1 MQSFI
6 YHSPMKLHFGVGAV
20 ADNMADELTSSGC
33 KTALV
38 VTGGGSVR
46 LNGSLDAVLKAL
58 EAAGVRAVEFSGIE
72 PNPRVTSVDRA
83 AALCRAEG
91 VDLVVA
97 VGGGSTMAA
106 AQIAFEAAR
115 HDGPAWNLVLDNSL
129 VKDALPLMTVNT
141 IAATGSE
148 YDNGAVISNI
158 ETNEKLPL
166 VNDLLWPVVSFIDP
180 AYTITVPARQTVA
193 GSCDTMS
200 HFLEQYF
207 VKDISPV
214 AEGLIEGILRTV
226 IRNTPVVLENPAD
239 LDARSELL
247 WASTL
252 GCNGIAALG
261 SQASGWPCHAI
272 EHEVSVWYDITHGI
286 GLAILTPRLLRY
298 FLEKDAEF
306 LNRFAGFADRVMGL
320 CADEFD
326 SCEALAEAGLVNLE
340 AFYKSIGVPSGLA
353 ELGIDDTHFE
363 AMAEH
368 IEKHWFAPLEAFPVP
383 FTRKDVVEVL
393 KRSL

>member
-1 MQSFI
+1 MQSFA
-6 YHSPMKLHFGVGAV
+6 YHSPTKLHFGVGVGAV
-20 ADNMADELTSSGC
+20 VDHMADELTSSGC

-46 LNGSLDAVLKAL
+46 RNGALDAVLKAL
-58 EAAGVRAVEFSGIE
+58 EAAGVRAVEISGIE

-83 AALCRAEG
+83 TALCRAEG

-97 VGGGSTMAA
+97 VGGGSTMDASKAICAA
-106 AQIAFEAAR
+106 AG
-115 HDGPAWNLVLDNSL
+115 HDGPAWDLVLDNSL
-129 VKDALPLMTVNT
+129 VTDALPLMTVNT

-148 YDNGAVISNI
+148 YDNSAVISNI

-166 VNDLLWPVVSFIDP
+166 VSDLLWPVVSFIDP
-180 AYTITVPARQTVA
+180 TYTITVSARQTVA

-200 HFLEQYF
+200 HYLEQYF

-226 IRNTPVVLENPAD
+226 IRNTPVVLENPGD

-261 SQASGWPCHAI
+261 SQASGWPCHPI
-272 EHEVSVWYDITHGI
+272 EHEVSARYDITHGI
-286 GLAILTPRLLRY
+286 GLAFLTPRLLRY
-298 FLEKDAEF
+298 FLEKAPEF
-306 LNRFAGFADRVMGL
+306 LDRFAGFAERVMGL
-320 CADEFD
+320 RADEFD
-326 SCEALAEAGLVNLE
+326 SCEALAEAGLVKLD
-340 AFYKSIGVPSGLA
+340 AFYKSVGVPAAGLA
-353 ELGIDDTHFE
+353 ELGIDNTHFE

-368 IEKHWFAPLEAFPVP
+368 VEKHWFAPLEAFPVP
-383 FTRKDVVEVL
+383 FTR
-393 KRSL
+393 

>member
-1 MQSFI
+1 
-6 YHSPMKLHFGVGAV
+6 
-20 ADNMADELTSSGC
+20 MADELTSRRY

-46 LNGSLDAVLKAL
+46 RNGELDAVLKAL
-58 EAAGVRAVEFSGIE
+58 EAAGVRVVEFSGIE

-97 VGGGSTMAA
+97 VGGGLTMDASKAICAA
-106 AQIAFEAAR
+106 AG
-115 HDGPAWNLVLDNSL
+115 HDGPAWDLVLDNSL
-129 VKDALPLMTVNT
+129 VTDALPLMTVNT

-166 VNDLLWPVVSFIDP
+166 VSDLLW
-180 AYTITVPARQTVA
+180 
-193 GSCDTMS
+193 
-200 HFLEQYF
+200 
-207 VKDISPV
+207 
-214 AEGLIEGILRTV
+214 
-226 IRNTPVVLENPAD
+226 PVVLENPAD

-252 GCNGIAALG
+252 GCNGI
-261 SQASGWPCHAI
+261 
-272 EHEVSVWYDITHGI
+272 D
-286 GLAILTPRLLRY
+286 
-298 FLEKDAEF
+298 
-306 LNRFAGFADRVMGL
+306 N
-320 CADEFD
+320 
-326 SCEALAEAGLVNLE
+326 
-340 AFYKSIGVPSGLA
+340 
-353 ELGIDDTHFE
+353 THFE

-383 FTRKDVVEVL
+383 FSRKDVVEVL

>member
-1 MQSFI
+1 MQSFA
-6 YHSPMKLHFGVGAV
+6 YHSPTKLHFGVGVGAV
-20 ADNMADELTSSGC
+20 VDHMADELTSSGC

-46 LNGSLDAVLKAL
+46 RNGELDAVLKAL
-58 EAAGVRAVEFSGIE
+58 EAAGVRVVEFSGI
-72 PNPRVTSVDRA
+72 NPRVTSVDRA

-97 VGGGSTMAA
+97 VGGGLTMDASKAICAA
-106 AQIAFEAAR
+106 AG
-115 HDGPAWNLVLDNSL
+115 HDGPAWELVLDNSL

-148 YDNGAVISNI
+148 YDNSAVISNI

-166 VNDLLWPVVSFIDP
+166 ASDLLWPVVSFIDP

-200 HFLEQYF
+200 HFMEQYF

-226 IRNTPVVLENPAD
+226 IRNTPVVLENPGD

-272 EHEVSVWYDITHGI
+272 EHEVSARYDITHGI
-286 GLAILTPRLLRY
+286 GLAFLTPRLLRY
-298 FLEKDAEF
+298 FLEKAPEF
-306 LNRFAGFADRVMGL
+306 LDRFAGFAERVMGL
-320 CADEFD
+320 RADEFD

-368 IEKHWFAPLEAFPVP
+368 IEKHWFSPLQGFPVP
-383 FTRKDVVEVL
+383 FTREDVVEVL

>member
-1 MQSFI
+1 MNNFI
-6 YHSPMKLHFGVGAV
+6 YHNPTKLVFGKGQIARLGKLIP
-20 ADNMADELTSSGC
+20 ADKKIMITF
-33 KTALV
+33 
-38 VTGGGSVR
+38 GGGSVR
-46 LNGSLDAVLKAL
+46 RNGALDAVLKAL
-58 EAAGVRAVEFSGIE
+58 EAAGVRAVEISGIE

-97 VGGGSTMAA
+97 VGGGSTMDALKANCAA
-106 AQIAFEAAR
+106 AG
-115 HDGPAWNLVLDNSL
+115 HDGPAWDLVLDNSL
-129 VKDALPLMTVNT
+129 FTDALPLMTVNT

-148 YDNGAVISNI
+148 YDNSAVISNI

-166 VNDLLWPVVSFIDP
+166 ASDLLWPVVSFIDP

-200 HFLEQYF
+200 HFMEQYF

-261 SQASGWPCHAI
+261 SQLSGL
-272 EHEVSVWYDITHGI
+272 
-286 GLAILTPRLLRY
+286 GLALPRHRARG
-298 FLEKDAEF
+298 ERQVRPHARHRSGDPH
-306 LNRFAGFADRVMGL
+306 
-320 CADEFD
+320 
-326 SCEALAEAGLVNLE
+326 AEASAL
-340 AFYKSIGVPSGLA
+340 
-353 ELGIDDTHFE
+353 
-363 AMAEH
+363 
-368 IEKHWFAPLEAFPVP
+368 FP
-383 FTRKDVVEVL
+383 
-393 KRSL
+393 

>member
-1 MQSFI
+1 
-6 YHSPMKLHFGVGAV
+6 
-20 ADNMADELTSSGC
+20 MADELTSRRY

-46 LNGSLDAVLKAL
+46 RNGELDAVLKAL
-58 EAAGVRAVEFSGIE
+58 EAAGVRVVEFSGIE

-83 AALCRAEG
+83 EG

-97 VGGGSTMAA
+97 VGGGLTMDASKAICAA
-106 AQIAFEAAR
+106 AG
-115 HDGPAWNLVLDNSL
+115 HDGPAWDLVLDNSL
-129 VKDALPLMTVNT
+129 VTDALPLMTVNT

-166 VNDLLWPVVSFIDP
+166 VSDLLWPVVSFIDP
-180 AYTITVPARQTVA
+180 TYTSTVSARQTVA
-193 GSCDTMS
+193 GSCDIMS
-200 HFLEQYF
+200 HYLEQYF

-252 GCNGIAALG
+252 GCNGI
-261 SQASGWPCHAI
+261 
-272 EHEVSVWYDITHGI
+272 D
-286 GLAILTPRLLRY
+286 
-298 FLEKDAEF
+298 
-306 LNRFAGFADRVMGL
+306 N
-320 CADEFD
+320 
-326 SCEALAEAGLVNLE
+326 
-340 AFYKSIGVPSGLA
+340 
-353 ELGIDDTHFE
+353 THFE

-383 FTRKDVVEVL
+383 FSRKDVVEVL

>member
-1 MQSFI
+1 
-6 YHSPMKLHFGVGAV
+6 
-20 ADNMADELTSSGC
+20 MADELTSRRY

-46 LNGSLDAVLKAL
+46 RNGELDAVLKAL
-58 EAAGVRAVEFSGIE
+58 EAAGVRVVEFSGIE

-97 VGGGSTMAA
+97 VGGGLTMDDSKAICAA
-106 AQIAFEAAR
+106 AG
-115 HDGPAWNLVLDNSL
+115 HDGPAWELVLDNSL

-148 YDNGAVISNI
+148 YDNSAVISNI

-166 VNDLLWPVVSFIDP
+166 ASDLLWPVVSFIDP

-200 HFLEQYF
+200 HFMEQYF

-226 IRNTPVVLENPAD
+226 IRNTPVVLENPGD
-239 LDARSELL
+239 LDARSDLL

-261 SQASGWPCHAI
+261 SQASGWPCHPI
-272 EHEVSVWYDITHGI
+272 EHEVSARYDITHGI
-286 GLAILTPRLLRY
+286 GLAFLTPRLLRY
-298 FLEKDAEF
+298 FLEKAPEF
-306 LNRFAGFADRVMGL
+306 LDRFAGFAERVMGL
-320 CADEFD
+320 RADEFD
-326 SCEALAEAGLVNLE
+326 SCEALAEAGLVKLD
-340 AFYKSIGVPSGLA
+340 AFYKSVGVPAAGLA
-353 ELGIDDTHFE
+353 ELGIDNTHFE

-368 IEKHWFAPLEAFPVP
+368 VEKHWFAPLEAFPVP
-383 FTRKDVVEVL
+383 FTR
-393 KRSL
+393 

>member
-1 MQSFI
+1 MQSFS
-6 YHSPMKLHFGVGAV
+6 YYSPTKLHFGAGAV
-20 ADNMADELTSSGC
+20 QAHMADEVAARGF

-46 LNGSLDAVLKAL
+46 RNGSLDAVLAAL
-58 EAAGVRAVEFSGIE
+58 SGAGVRAVEFSGIE

-83 AALCRAEG
+83 AEVCRREG
-91 VDLVVA
+91 ADLVVA
-97 VGGGSTMAA
+97 VGGGSTMDAAKAICAA
-106 AQIAFEAAR
+106 AKF
-115 HDGPAWNLVLDNSL
+115 DGPAWTLVLDNSL

-166 VNDLLWPVVSFIDP
+166 MSDHLWPVVSFLDP
-180 AYTITVPARQTVA
+180 AYTVTVPPRHTVA
-193 GSCDTMS
+193 GSCDAMS

-226 IRNTPVVLENPAD
+226 MRDTPAVLDNPAD
-239 LDARSELL
+239 LDARANLL

-261 SQASGWPCHAI
+261 SRGSGWPCHAI
-272 EHEVSVWYDITHGI
+272 EHEVSAWYDITHGI
-286 GLAILTPRLLRY
+286 GLAILTPRLLRF
-298 FLEKDAEF
+298 FLEKDAGF
-306 LNRFAGFADRVMGL
+306 LPRFAGFAERVMGL
-320 CADEFD
+320 APTEFD
-326 SCEALAEAGLVNLE
+326 SKEALAQAGIAALE
-340 AFYKSIGVPSGLA
+340 GFYKSIGIPAGLS
-353 ELGIDDTHFE
+353 ELGITDEHFE
-363 AMAEH
+363 DMAEH
-368 IEKHWFAPLEAFPVP
+368 IVAHWVAPLEAFPVP
-383 FTRKDVVEVL
+383 FTKADVVEVL
-393 KRSL
+393 RRSL

>member
-1 MQSFI
+1 M
-6 YHSPMKLHFGVGAV
+6 
-20 ADNMADELTSSGC
+20 
-33 KTALV
+33 
-38 VTGGGSVR
+38 
-46 LNGSLDAVLKAL
+46 
-58 EAAGVRAVEFSGIE
+58 
-72 PNPRVTSVDRA
+72 TSVDRA
-83 AALCRAEG
+83 TALCRAEG

-97 VGGGSTMAA
+97 VGGGSTMDASKAICAA
-106 AQIAFEAAR
+106 AG
-115 HDGPAWNLVLDNSL
+115 HDGPAWDLVLDNSL
-129 VKDALPLMTVNT
+129 VTDALPLMTVNT

-148 YDNGAVISNI
+148 YDNSAVISNI

-166 VNDLLWPVVSFIDP
+166 ASDLLWPVVSFIDP
-180 AYTITVPARQTVA
+180 AYTITVLARQTVA

-200 HFLEQYF
+200 HFMEQYF

-272 EHEVSVWYDITHGI
+272 EHEVSARYDITHGI
-286 GLAILTPRLLRY
+286 GLAFLTPRLLRY
-298 FLEKDAEF
+298 FLEKAPEF
-306 LNRFAGFADRVMGL
+306 LDRFAGFAERVMGL
-320 CADEFD
+320 RADEFD
-326 SCEALAEAGLVNLE
+326 SCEALAEAGLVKLD
-340 AFYKSIGVPSGLA
+340 AFYKSVGVPAAGLA
-353 ELGIDDTHFE
+353 ELGIDNTHFE

-368 IEKHWFAPLEAFPVP
+368 VEKHWFSPLEGFPVP
-383 FTRKDVVEVL
+383 FTREDVVEVL

>member
-1 MQSFI
+1 MQSFA
-6 YHSPMKLHFGVGAV
+6 YHSPTKLHFGVGVGAV
-20 ADNMADELTSSGC
+20 VDHMADELTSSGC

-46 LNGSLDAVLKAL
+46 RNGELDAVLKAL
-58 EAAGVRAVEFSGIE
+58 EAAGVRVVEFSGI
-72 PNPRVTSVDRA
+72 NPRVTSVDRA

-97 VGGGSTMAA
+97 VGGGLTMDASKAICAA
-106 AQIAFEAAR
+106 AG
-115 HDGPAWNLVLDNSL
+115 HDGPAWDLVLDNSL
-129 VKDALPLMTVNT
+129 VTDALPLMTVNI

-166 VNDLLWPVVSFIDP
+166 VSDLLWPVVSFIDP
-180 AYTITVPARQTVA
+180 TYTITVSARQTVA
-193 GSCDTMS
+193 GSCDIMS
-200 HFLEQYF
+200 HYLEQYF

-252 GCNGIAALG
+252 GCNGI
-261 SQASGWPCHAI
+261 
-272 EHEVSVWYDITHGI
+272 D
-286 GLAILTPRLLRY
+286 
-298 FLEKDAEF
+298 
-306 LNRFAGFADRVMGL
+306 N
-320 CADEFD
+320 
-326 SCEALAEAGLVNLE
+326 
-340 AFYKSIGVPSGLA
+340 
-353 ELGIDDTHFE
+353 THFE

-383 FTRKDVVEVL
+383 FSRKDVVEVL

>member
-1 MQSFI
+1 
-6 YHSPMKLHFGVGAV
+6 
-20 ADNMADELTSSGC
+20 MADELTSRRY
-33 KTALV
+33 KMALV

-46 LNGSLDAVLKAL
+46 RNGELDAVLKAL
-58 EAAGVRAVEFSGIE
+58 EAAGVRVVEFSGIE

-97 VGGGSTMAA
+97 VGGGLTMDASKAICAA
-106 AQIAFEAAR
+106 AG
-115 HDGPAWNLVLDNSL
+115 HDGPAWDLVLDNSL
-129 VKDALPLMTVNT
+129 VTDALPLMTVNT

-166 VNDLLWPVVSFIDP
+166 VSDLLWPVVSFIDP
-180 AYTITVPARQTVA
+180 TYTITVSARQTVA
-193 GSCDTMS
+193 GSCDIMS
-200 HFLEQYF
+200 HYLEQYF

-252 GCNGIAALG
+252 GCNGI
-261 SQASGWPCHAI
+261 
-272 EHEVSVWYDITHGI
+272 D
-286 GLAILTPRLLRY
+286 
-298 FLEKDAEF
+298 
-306 LNRFAGFADRVMGL
+306 N
-320 CADEFD
+320 
-326 SCEALAEAGLVNLE
+326 
-340 AFYKSIGVPSGLA
+340 
-353 ELGIDDTHFE
+353 THFE

-383 FTRKDVVEVL
+383 FSRKDVVEVL